1 MKVASVPRIL
11 FAGSRFFACPGLI
24 QRRFIFVGGRSHGME
39 RWECFFGSGLVQL
52 ESVYL
57 HVEVKSTYVAVL
69 RVVFAGSTIGRN

>member
-1 MKVASVPRIL
+1 
-11 FAGSRFFACPGLI
+11 
-24 QRRFIFVGGRSHGME
+24 ME